1 MGLQSCGQTGP
12 EDCWALTG
20 SEPQEPFRRQTLL
33 AEVSHTLRLWLTD
46 FLLLNHRNFSA
57 KQTKKSLSSFNSN
70 RMSCSLL
77 ATGSGTED
85 AAKRERRRQGGSRGP
100 RTAHPADLFYLEARG
115 LGACHPHL
123 LTGQKEHLQDGGRR
137 GGAVLPRAGWT
148 QEQAE
153 GVTRG
158 HTSRPT
164 GPPQRASRAHSGELV
179 FSPPT
184 QNQRTPN
191 TTSISKDKKSRTEG

>member
-1 MGLQSCGQTGP
+1 
-12 EDCWALTG
+12 
-20 SEPQEPFRRQTLL
+20 
-33 AEVSHTLRLWLTD
+33 
-46 FLLLNHRNFSA
+46 
-57 KQTKKSLSSFNSN
+57 
-70 RMSCSLL
+70 MSCSLL

-100 RTAHPADLFYLEARG
+100 GTAHPADLFYLEARG

-158 HTSRPT
+158 HTRT
-164 GPPQRASRAHSGELV
+164 QAGPQDLHKELAGYIQV
-179 FSPPT
+179 NWFFPLPPRIRELQPPHPSAKT
-184 QNQRTPN
+184 KKPN
-191 TTSISKDKKSRTEG
+191 